1 MDEVIKDL
9 RATVDGGTAH
19 GIVLG
24 WRVGDR
30 VDTVVAGARGPGGDT
45 LTAATPFPVASITK
59 PTTATLLHAL
69 AAKGLLDLGEPV
81 WHDANLRSLLRHTGG
96 VGPGWGGDLAALGHG
111 EDAAARFAARADE
124 IEWLGAPWSYGNPGY
139 WLAGHHAAVAAGT
152 SFEQALHD
160 HVFAPAGMDGADCRP
175 WAEDPAALAHD
186 AADPR
191 ETSYL
196 AMPRARVP
204 SGGMRATVADV
215 LALAAATWP
224 GGAFDGLGV
233 LGTDPDTDY
242 AEAYGGRLWGPGWEA
257 WKSGDAVVAGHSGVY
272 GGFRTRLWSVPSRRT
287 AVAVL
292 AVGKDSEDAVLDLAL
307 RAVTATTGLVE
318 PRQQPGPM
326 REPLDA
332 YAGVY
337 ARDGVRHEVTVAG
350 EALNVRTADATVT
363 ARPFHDD
370 RFLLDGTT
378 SPARHVEF
386 LRDATGAI
394 TFVRPGPLAA
404 RRIA

>member
-1 MDEVIKDL
+1 MDEVAKDL
-9 RATVDGGTAH
+9 RATVDDGVAH

-30 VDTVVAGARGPGGDT
+30 VDTVVAGTRGPGGDA
-45 LTAATPFPVASITK
+45 LTASTPFPVASITK

-69 AAKGLLDLGEPV
+69 SAKGLLDLDEPV
-81 WHDANLRSLLRHTGG
+81 WHDASLRSLLRHTGG
-96 VGPGWGGDLAALGHG
+96 VGPGWGGDLSALGNG
-111 EDAAARFAARADE
+111 DDAAARFAARADE
-124 IEWLGAPWSYGNPGY
+124 IERLGAPWSYGNPGY
-139 WLAGHHAAVAAGT
+139 WLAGHLAAVAAGT
-152 SFEQALHD
+152 SFERALHD
-160 HVFAPAGMDGADCRP
+160 HVLTPAGMDTADCRP
-175 WAEDPAALAHD
+175 WADDPAALAHD
-186 AADPR
+186 EADPR
-191 ETSYL
+191 ECSYL

-204 SGGMRATVADV
+204 SGGMRAAVADV

-224 GGAFDGLGV
+224 GGVFGELGV
-233 LGTDPDTDY
+233 LGADPATDY
-242 AEAYGGRLWGPGWEA
+242 ADAYGGRVWGPGWEA
-257 WKSGDAVVAGHSGVY
+257 WRSGGEVVAGHSGVY

-292 AVGKDSEDAVLDLAL
+292 SVGRDSEDAVLDLAL

-318 PRQQPGPM
+318 PPQQPGPM

-350 EALNVRTADATVT
+350 DALDIRTGDAIIT
-363 ARPFHDD
+363 AHPLRDD
-370 RFLLDGTT
+370 GFVVDGAT
-378 SPARHVEF
+378 SLSRHVEF
-386 LRDATGAI
+386 LRDATGGIA
-394 TFVRPGPLAA
+394 FVRPGPLAA